1 MRTYLSTMNDIGAET
16 WIMHGSLLGWWW
28 NRKIMPWDSDVDVQM
43 SEGSMHYLAKYYN
56 MTMHHFRLPGLD
68 HGRDYLLEVNP
79 HYVNGST
86 TDRLNVIDARWIDTE
101 SGLFID
107 ITTLRVDRTADIKG
121 DVPNMYC
128 KDKHKYLYKDIFPLR
143 DSDFEGAPVKVPY
156 AYSELLE
163 AEYGPKSLT
172 NKQFEN
178 HFFDEEQQ
186 MWLPNGYVLKCVSY
200 LPSQVTLV
208 RGFLASERSNI
219 SICGR
224 SKSNPTGRRTY
235 LSHFRL

>member
-1 MRTYLSTMNDIGAET
+1 
-16 WIMHGSLLGWWW
+16 
-28 NRKIMPWDSDVDVQM
+28 MPWDSDVDVQM

>member
-1 MRTYLSTMNDIGAET
+1 MRQFHPHYDGRFADNVLPDKQRKGYLTDLMRTYLSTMNDIGAET
-16 WIMHGSLLGWWW
+16 WIMHGSLLGWFW

-56 MTMHHFRLPGLD
+56 MTMHHFRLPGWE

-79 HYVNGST
+79 HYLNAST
-86 TDRLNVIDARWIDTE
+86 SDWLNVIDARWIDTE

-107 ITTLRVDRTADIKG
+107 ITTLRVDRDEKPNG

-128 KDKHKYLYKDIFPLR
+128 KDKHRYKYKDIFPLR
-143 DSDFEGAPVKVPY
+143 QSEFEATPVKVPY

-172 NKQFEN
+172 NKNFAN
-178 HFFDEEQQ
+178 HVFSEQQ
-186 MWLPNGYVLKCVSY
+186 QIWIPNG
-200 LPSQVTLV
+200 
-208 RGFLASERSNI
+208 
-219 SICGR
+219 
-224 SKSNPTGRRTY
+224 
-235 LSHFRL
+235 